1 MFVFSLTSQH
11 NDIDLK
17 KKKKSKKMSYNW
29 NLYKS
34 FGHKM

>member
-17 KKKKSKKMSYNW
+17 KKKSKKMSYNW
-29 NLYKS
+29 NLYKT
-34 FGHKM
+34 FGQKM